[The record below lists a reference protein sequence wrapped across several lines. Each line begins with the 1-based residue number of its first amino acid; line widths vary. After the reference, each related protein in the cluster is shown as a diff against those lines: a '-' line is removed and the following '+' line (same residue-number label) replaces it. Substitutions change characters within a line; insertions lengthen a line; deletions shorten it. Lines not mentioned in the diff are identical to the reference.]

1 MWAALAASAVFWGL
15 RLGTR
20 SAPLPPQAR
29 TVAVDQ
35 AARGDVLRLLAGPAA
50 ASATAVAEPQI
61 ASRFRLVGVMAAAN
75 EQSAAAGLA
84 LLSIDGKPARAIRVG
99 AVVDGDW
106 VLQSVSAR
114 RVEIGPAG
122 GPAVAALDLAPMPP
136 AATGQLGGN
145 AGANAGNPGGVSGAV
160 QPGAVPGV
168 MPGALPGVSLGQPGM
183 PPPPGGL
190 EIGATMA
197 PAVIR

>member
-1 MWAALAASAVFWGL
+1 MTVRWSAGWAGLVWLALAASAVFWGL

-20 SAPLPPQAR
+20 SAPMPPQAR

-50 ASATAVAEPQI
+50 TSATVVAEPQI
-61 ASRFRLVGVMAAAN
+61 ASRFRLIGVMAAAN
-75 EQSAAAGLA
+75 ERSASAGLA

-122 GPAVAALDLAPMPP
+122 GPAVAGLDLAPLPA
-136 AATGQLGGN
+136 AATGQLG
-145 AGANAGNPGGVSGAV
+145 AGVGAGGVIGA
-160 QPGAVPGV
+160 PVPGV
-168 MPGALPGVSLGQPGM
+168 PPSVTVGMPGIPS
-183 PPPPGGL
+183 PPANL
-190 EIGATMA
+190 EIDASMA